1 MRIHPDLVKQ
11 QVEDRVKPYYFTQ
24 VVANRVMEMTDF
36 LAQIPELAYR
46 DNTQSYTDENGIEQI
61 NYRSCEIFIPDQS
74 SVFYHAVKNVIN
86 DINPPSTKKTI
97 LPRVEYIWT
106 DLKDGLLSGEACKNS
121 IKVPFIKG
129 TEPTKIPDVR
139 RKCASKKQLST
150 ETILDRLR
158 EVFEGGQG

>member
-1 MRIHPDLVKQ
+1 MLLLVWLGFDDNRPTPLTGRTGAF
-11 QVEDRVKPYYFTQ
+11 QVW
-24 VVANRVMEMTDF
+24 
-36 LAQIPELAYR
+36 
-46 DNTQSYTDENGIEQI
+46 
-61 NYRSCEIFIPDQS
+61 
-74 SVFYHAVKNVIN
+74 KNVIN

-97 LPRVEYIWT
+97 LPRVKYIWT

-139 RKCASKKQLST
+139 RKCASKKQQST